1 LIKKTSILI
10 LTALLILSCGK
21 DSSRQIVYN
30 AEKLFNKAER
40 EYQKATI
47 KPELITPARLEP
59 VMKNYREVLRYCWNH
74 LDSLTYEKN
83 PDDRNNLESI
93 AYVSAE
99 KLSRVYTSQGM
110 YDSSITVLSQLLA
123 MTNLTGRP
131 LMNARSDLAGALQ
144 MSGKWL
150 EALGIYRS
158 LIDTFYPP
166 VDNNGDI
173 IYKIVNLPLRL
184 IKTSELLNFP
194 EETRREIVS
203 AEKYYQRLIEEWP
216 NSELSNASR
225 SNLAAL
231 YGDLERWDDAI
242 ETLGGITDSVGQVDL
257 WASVRMAEMYSDG
270 KGNPGRAAEI
280 YRNLIERET
289 DSTKMAGLYVRLGQT
304 YYDMKNFRRCRET
317 MSYIKDN
324 FRNYYMQDPSPQ
336 KYIAMSFEKEG
347 NWDRA
352 ENEYLWLI
360 TNFPRTEEAF
370 TSYLEI
376 AEHFER
382 ENNSRLRDSWLNRAE
397 EFYNE
402 MAARH
407 AGTPVE
413 ASAISFKAEVA
424 KRRGDW
430 IKAAQLLELLY
441 KKFPGSDTGRR
452 ALMKAAAVHRE
463 KLDNVPRADSLLNL
477 LRPDI

>member
-1 LIKKTSILI
+1 MLKKLGIIFTLALI
-10 LTALLILSCGK
+10 LVSCTK
-21 DSSRQIVYN
+21 DGSRQIVYN

-59 VMKNYREVLRYCWNH
+59 VIENYRNVLRYCWNH
-74 LDSLTYEKN
+74 IDSLTQENN
-83 PDDRNNLESI
+83 PDDRKNLESI
-93 AYVSAE
+93 AYVSSE
-99 KLSRVYTSQGM
+99 KLSRIYTGQGM
-110 YDSSITVLSQLLA
+110 YDSSIVVLQRLLA
-123 MTNLTGRP
+123 MTSLTDRP
-131 LMNARSDLAGALQ
+131 LMTAKSDLAGALQ

-158 LIDTFYPP
+158 LVDTFYPP

-173 IYKIVNLPLRL
+173 IYKILNLPLRL
-184 IKTSELLNFP
+184 VKTNELLNFP
-194 EETRREIVS
+194 EETKREIGS
-203 AEKYYQRLIEEWP
+203 AEKYYQRLIDEWP

-231 YGDLERWDDAI
+231 YADMERWDDAI
-242 ETLGGITDSVGQVDL
+242 ATLGGIKDSLGQVDL
-257 WASVRMAEMYSDG
+257 WASVR
-270 KGNPGRAAEI
+270 RAEI
-280 YRNLIERET
+280 YTEGKKQPRQAVRIYDSLITRES
-289 DSTKMAGLYVRLGQT
+289 DSTKLAGLYVRLGKT
-304 YYDMKNFRRCRET
+304 YFDMKDYRKCRET
-317 MSYIKDN
+317 MSFVKDS

-336 KYIAMSFEKEG
+336 KYIAMALEKEG

-360 TNFPRTEEAF
+360 TNFPQTEAAF
-370 TSYLEI
+370 NSYLDI
-376 AEHFER
+376 VEHFER
-382 ENNSRLRDSWLNRAE
+382 EGNTKLRDSWLNRAE

-430 IKAAQLLELLY
+430 AKAAQLLELLY
-441 KKFPGSDTGRR
+441 KKFPNSDSGRR
-452 ALMKAAAVHRE
+452 ALMKASAVYRE
-463 KLDNVPRADSLLNL
+463 KLNNTPRADSLLEL
-477 LRPDI
+477 LKPDI